1 MAKVELKKIKENKN
15 GSATIEIEY
24 DGDFETM
31 IKNKLKVKKVTKQMI
46 KDEFINGLLN
56 YVKVKK
62 DETKKKKSS

>member
-1 MAKVELKKIKENKN
+1 MAKVELKKIKENKD

>member
-1 MAKVELKKIKENKN
+1 MAKVELKKIKENKD

-31 IKNKLKVKKVTKQMI
+31 IKNKLKVKKATKQMI